1 MPCYKIFAIGQ
12 DILIVVSHQD
22 RPDICSLAKLFVG
35 QSRGE
40 QEDLAAV
47 QALFT
52 RAGLIPAIGKKLLD
66 RTIENPQVYLI
77 RLLALQFQFEKTT
90 APDSPARKELRDLE
104 RQIEYALWPR
114 RPDSDEAFDVPMRF
128 RRGSLTKDQKA
139 SVDSAVT
146 MINLTA
152 QELGAPDLSKTSI
165 LDIGCGTKFTQAFYG
180 RKIPVKRYHGVDVD
194 PEMIDFLSSAVKD
207 ERFSYKHIDV
217 YNARYY
223 NAGARLSANTNIGVQ
238 NETFDLICLFSVFTH
253 LDPSDFQAMLE
264 LTRRY
269 IAPNGTLI
277 FTAFIDNKLA
287 EDFEDKDPQ
296 QPLLMA
302 LYREAAVRKFAR
314 AAGWSVN
321 KIFLPGAQH
330 WVVCK
335 PQRRSGDAA

>member
-1 MPCYKIFAIGQ
+1 VTSQ
-12 DILIVVSHQD
+12 LD
-22 RPDICSLAKLFVG
+22 RPDIGSLANLFVG

-52 RAGLIPAIGKKLLD
+52 RAGIIPAIGKKLLD

-77 RLLALQFQFEKTT
+77 RLLALQFQFEKSNGR
-90 APDSPARKELRDLE
+90 DSQARKELRDLE

-114 RPDSDEAFDVPMRF
+114 RSDSDEAFDVPMRF

-152 QELGAPDLSKTSI
+152 QQLGVADLSQTSV

-180 RKIPVKRYHGVDVD
+180 RHIPVKRYHGVDVD

-207 ERFSYKHIDV
+207 EKFSYKHIDV

-223 NAGARLSANTNIGVQ
+223 NAGERLSADTNLGV
-238 NETFDLICLFSVFTH
+238 ERRTFDLICLFSVFTH
-253 LDPSDFQAMLE
+253 LDPTDFQAMLA

-269 IAPNGTLI
+269 IAPAGKLI
-277 FTAFIDNKLA
+277 FTAFIDNKLSK
-287 EDFEDKDPQ
+287 DFEDKDPG

-302 LYREAAVRKFAR
+302 LYREAALREFAG
-314 AAGWSVN
+314 AAGWSVD

-330 WVVCK
+330 WIVCT
-335 PQRRSGDAA
+335 PTET